1 MRGAPSPRSQA
12 VRGGVI
18 LLLCLVVIGLLLA
31 KSFGRF
37 DTVVPV
43 VARLDSAGG
52 ALEVGAE
59 VKLDGVVVGKV
70 TSIEGTD
77 EGVDLALA
85 LDPERADRV
94 PSNVTVR
101 VLPISIFGAAYVE
114 LLRPKKEKGQV
125 RADAV
130 LAQDTSS
137 TTIELGD
144 LLEDT
149 QDLVDALGP
158 AELATALETFAS
170 TLDGK
175 GEQLG
180 EMIDTANSAVARIDP
195 LMPIFR
201 EDLRLATTVA
211 RTVSQMTP
219 NLFTALD
226 GAMAAGQMLIERE
239 EEFREVLSGLVE
251 ASGEIDSVVTRNQAA
266 LALGI
271 PYLRRVVS
279 ALYLARGDIPRTF
292 AAVIALADGATPA
305 LSFGRY
311 LRVDALVRLR
321 DEREYTRQDCPSYG
335 GLRGKG
341 C

>member
-1 MRGAPSPRSQA
+1 MSKRSQTI
-12 VRGGVI
+12 RGSVI
-18 LLLCLVVIGLLLA
+18 AALCLAVIGLLLA

-43 VARLDSAGG
+43 VAELDSAGG

-70 TSIEGTD
+70 TSIDGTAT
-77 EGVDLALA
+77 GVDVDLA

-114 LLRPKKEKGQV
+114 LVRPKKAKGSV
-125 RADAV
+125 KAAAV
-130 LAQDTSS
+130 LPQDASS

-158 AELATALETFAS
+158 AELATALETFAA

-175 GEQLG
+175 GKQLG
-180 EMIDTANSAVARIDP
+180 SMIDTANSAVARIEP
-195 LMPIFR
+195 LMPLVR
-201 EDLRLATTVA
+201 QDLRLATVVA
-211 RTVSQMTP
+211 TTISRITP

-226 GAMAAGQMLIERE
+226 GAMALGNMLIERE
-239 EEFREVLSGLVE
+239 DEFRNVLTGLVG
-251 ASGEIDSVVTRNQAA
+251 ASAEVDSLSTANYAA
-266 LALGI
+266 MALGI
-271 PYLRRVVS
+271 PYLRRSVT

-292 AAVIALADGATPA
+292 ASVIALSNGGIPA
-305 LSFGRY
+305 LSHGPY
-311 LRVDALVRLR
+311 IRVDAEVRIP
-321 DEREYTRQDCPSYG
+321 DEKEYTRADCPSYG

>member
-12 VRGGVI
+12 LRGTLI
-18 LLLCLVVIGLLLA
+18 LALCLGVVGLLLA

-43 VARLDSAGG
+43 VAELDSAGG

-59 VKLDGVVVGKV
+59 VKLDGVVVGEV
-70 TSIEGTD
+70 TSIDGT
-77 EGVDLALA
+77 ESGVDLQLA

-94 PSNVTVR
+94 PGNVTVR

-114 LLRPKKEKGQV
+114 LLRPKKEKDHV

-158 AELATALETFAS
+158 AELATALETFAA

-180 EMIDTANSAVARIDP
+180 EMIDTANSAVARIEP
-195 LMPIFR
+195 LMPLIR
-201 EDLRLATTVA
+201 EDLRLATVVATTV
-211 RTVSQMTP
+211 TQMTP
-219 NLFTALD
+219 NLFTALE
-226 GAMAAGQMLIERE
+226 GAMAAGEMLIERE
-239 EEFREVLSGLVE
+239 KEFRAVLAGLADASSGV
-251 ASGEIDSVVTRNQAA
+251 DSIVTRNQAA
-266 LALGI
+266 LAIGI
-271 PYLRRVVS
+271 PYLRRTVT
-279 ALYLARGDIPRTF
+279 ALHLARGDIPRTF
-292 AAVIALADGATPA
+292 ASVIALADGATPA
-305 LSFGRY
+305 LRYGRY

-321 DEREYTRQDCPSYG
+321 DEEEYTREDCPSYG
-335 GLRGKG
+335 GLRGTG